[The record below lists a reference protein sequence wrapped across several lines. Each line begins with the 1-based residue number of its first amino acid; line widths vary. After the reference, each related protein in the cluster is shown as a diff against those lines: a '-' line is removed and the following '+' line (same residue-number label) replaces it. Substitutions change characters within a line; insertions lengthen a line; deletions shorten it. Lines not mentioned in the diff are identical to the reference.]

1 MKIIKYTNAEGSTV
15 EIYEQRPYILQ
26 NIEGFGPVQNQ
37 ITSREMFGVDGAIKV
52 DDKLVIRDLLIEGTI
67 AAESN
72 EDLMVHRQE
81 LAKIFNSKINGTLHY
96 EEYGKKF
103 MIDVEVEHGPNF
115 DMENTKRTQKFQI
128 MLKALDPYWR
138 DTSVYDSLIPLSKIE
153 NKFRFPLILTDDFV
167 FASLVS
173 GEIIEVDNSGSVE
186 VGGVFRLK
194 LNGEVTNPRI
204 YNVLTQEYFG
214 FKGTYPSGTEFEI
227 STVRGKKRVTR
238 TLDNVTTNAMSERM
252 PESVFLQIRKGANY
266 FQIQADDEVNLVMG
280 TLNFTP
286 LVLGV

>member
-1 MKIIKYTNAEGSTV
+1 MEVIKYRNTEGDEAYIGPSS
-15 EIYEQRPYILQ
+15 PYYLTSK
-26 NIEGFGPVQNQ
+26 EGFGAVDNILTTQKTFG
-37 ITSREMFGVDGAIKV
+37 IDGDILIGESLEARE
-52 DDKLVIRDLLIEGTI
+52 IRIEGTVVRNSLSSL
-67 AAESN
+67 AE
-72 EDLMVHRQE
+72 DRRE
-81 LAKIFNSKINGTLHY
+81 LIRIFNPKTAGTIFY
-96 EEYGKKF
+96 ELFDNKY
-103 MIDVEVEHGPNF
+103 MIDVRIEHAPIFRKGDNQELEHFEV
-115 DMENTKRTQKFQI
+115 R
-128 MLKALDPYWR
+128 LRALDPYWR
-138 DTSVYDSLIPLSKIE
+138 DTSVYDSLIPLSKVE
-153 NKFRFPLILTDDFV
+153 NKFTFPLILTEKFV
-167 FASLVS
+167 FASFIS

-186 VGGVFRLK
+186 VGGVFKLK

-214 FKGTYPSGTEFEI
+214 FNGTYPSGTEFEI

-266 FQIQADDEVNLVMG
+266 FQIQAEDEVNLVMG

>member
-1 MKIIKYTNAEGSTV
+1 MEIVKYLNVEGSEV
-15 EIYEQRPYILQ
+15 YIGPSSPYYLIAK
-26 NIEGFGPVQNQ
+26 EGFGAVENILTTQK
-37 ITSREMFGVDGAIKV
+37 IYGVDGEILIGESLEA
-52 DDKLVIRDLLIEGTI
+52 RDMRIEGTVVRNSLNSL
-67 AAESN
+67 A
-72 EDLMVHRQE
+72 DDRRE
-81 LAKIFNSKINGTLHY
+81 LTRIFNPKIAGTIYY
-96 EEYGKKF
+96 ELFDKEY
-103 MIDVEVEHGPNF
+103 MIDVKIEHAPIFRKG
-115 DMENTKRTQKFQI
+115 ENQELEHFEIR
-128 MLKALDPYWR
+128 LKALDPYWR

-186 VGGVFRLK
+186 VGGVFKMK

-214 FKGTYPSGTEFEI
+214 FDGTYPSGTEFEI
-227 STVRGKKRVTR
+227 STVRGKKRVTK
-238 TLDNVTTNAMSERM
+238 TIGNVTTNAMSERM

-266 FQIQADDEVNLVMG
+266 FQIQADDEVNLVIG